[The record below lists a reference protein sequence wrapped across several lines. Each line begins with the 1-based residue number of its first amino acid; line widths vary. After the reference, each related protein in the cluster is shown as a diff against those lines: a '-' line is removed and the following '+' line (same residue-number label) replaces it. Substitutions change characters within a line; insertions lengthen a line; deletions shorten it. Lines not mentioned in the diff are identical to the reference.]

1 MTKLTLA
8 RTLRDLYDPAEKGT
22 AFAIDGFVP
31 EEVLAYW
38 LGRGVLGQTSNQTLF
53 LKRLQE
59 GALDEDILRL
69 HQEGLTPAEIFN
81 RLYDREVAKSAEAL
95 ARWVRDDHLG
105 VSRETDA
112 LRAHNPEAVAAE
124 AVQIQRLSPH
134 IFVKIANV
142 GATKEQVRATI
153 AGAMVRAYREGIF
166 LNPNITLVFGFHH
179 YLNTVTGF
187 LDGLEAIAQMGGD
200 PSPVN
205 SVNSLFV
212 SRLDTATDELI
223 DRQMQREPQKGALLA
238 MLKGKAG
245 IAHAK
250 LVYRL
255 FRAIFFAEPLGE
267 EVAFLTDGEHSLL
280 EDCQSRWRRLRERFP
295 QLRVQRLLLASTS
308 NKKPSVYSELLY
320 VLPLLGPH
328 LANTIPVKTLEALE
342 RFLQERGI
350 PRRPTVLEPVPWVLQ
365 TGDTIAEWE
374 DAVIH
379 IDRVPTK
386 SPCEVLTLLHEHV
399 YAPQGT
405 SLRQLTD
412 ELRDK
417 GAEAFACD
425 QQRAYELIEA
435 RLAVISAR

>member
-1 MTKLTLA
+1 MTRLTLA

-53 LKRLQE
+53 LQRLQE

-69 HQEGLTPAEIFN
+69 HREGLTPAEIFN

-95 ARWVRDDHLG
+95 ARWVSDDHLG

-142 GATKEQVRATI
+142 GATPEQVRATI

-166 LNPNITLVFGFHH
+166 LNPNITLVFGIQH

-255 FRAIFFAEPLGE
+255 FRAIFFAEPMESTPCWKIVNPAGD
-267 EVAFLTDGEHSLL
+267 AFASGSPNCGFNDCSLPAPAT
-280 EDCQSRWRRLRERFP
+280 RNPAFI
-295 QLRVQRLLLASTS
+295 ASCCMS
-308 NKKPSVYSELLY
+308 C
-320 VLPLLGPH
+320 
-328 LANTIPVKTLEALE
+328 
-342 RFLQERGI
+342 
-350 PRRPTVLEPVPWVLQ
+350 
-365 TGDTIAEWE
+365 
-374 DAVIH
+374 
-379 IDRVPTK
+379 
-386 SPCEVLTLLHEHV
+386 PCSVLTLQT
-399 YAPQGT
+399 P
-405 SLRQLTD
+405 SLSRRWKRWSDFCRSEVSPAARRCWNLSLGCCKQATPSLSGKMPSSILTVCQLN
-412 ELRDK
+412 RPV
-417 GAEAFACD
+417 
-425 QQRAYELIEA
+425 R
-435 RLAVISAR
+435 S